1 MSQQR
6 DELHMPAAGTV
17 PEEDYSLEAILAEY
31 GKGGRQPAQNEPTA
45 APSAVP
51 QPEVPPA
58 QVPAQRSPSTAA
70 EVIPP
75 A

>member
-17 PEEDYSLEAILAEY
+17 PEEDFSLEAILAEY

-58 QVPAQRSPSTAA
+58 QAPEATSSS
-70 EVIPP
+70 
-75 A
+75 